1 MDEFSEHNPARKKAW
16 RRLVGGVR
24 LSPPDI
30 PPPASF
36 DLFLCLLTCALTS
49 NGFSLR
55 LRSASPPLSLSLS
68 LSLSLPSGLRF
79 IFSSAL
85 PAFTI
90 SARRLPPLAL
100 PLSLSLQLKRS
111 RHRTSP
117 TPPFFY
123 STSPPHSLHALPVKR
138 KPNPFRSI
146 TSPPSSSPWS
156 RRRRRHCEIWRRRG
170 SRGSSPRSRRRS
182 CGGCRRRGPEA
193 SPRRRHGA
201 RRRRGC

>member
-1 MDEFSEHNPARKKAW
+1 VVFVSLLPTSH
-16 RRLVGGVR
+16 
-24 LSPPDI
+24 
-30 PPPASF
+30 PPPLLIFSF
-36 DLFLCLLTCALTS
+36 ACSPALSRQTVS
-49 NGFSLR
+49 P
-55 LRSASPPLSLSLS
+55 SASARPPPP

-123 STSPPHSLHALPVKR
+123 STPPPHSLHALPVKR